1 MERAV
6 APATMTKAPT
16 NEIDVGKMLEEIL
29 CSLVDRPEELRLEPV
44 FHAEE
49 VTFRVQAHSTD
60 VGKLIGKGGQTARA
74 LRIILAAN
82 GMRMK
87 RTFSLD
93 IVK

>member
-1 MERAV
+1 M
-6 APATMTKAPT
+6 TTKAPS
-16 NEIDVGKMLEEIL
+16 NEIDVGQMLEKIL

-44 FHAEE
+44 FHADE
-49 VTFRVQAHSTD
+49 VTFRVQAHATD